1 MMVEVCRWVRHAKR
15 AVHTTA
21 VVSNVLVSD
30 GLRLLVA
37 LLTVVVRTEA
47 VVDGNRAAEVALP
60 VDLGSSVNLA
70 GSLASAVRLELAVL
84 AAEFLLSSSI
94 FSAHLLATVNHA
106 TVVGLLAVVALVK
119 GALVHCKIDKSFV
132 EVSSETS
139 LALKALVL
147 GDLKCLLLDSLLEC
161 VELLELGTDDL

>member
-1 MMVEVCRWVRHAKR
+1 MVEVCWWVRYAKR
-15 AVHTTA
+15 TVYTTA
-21 VVSNVLVSD
+21 IVCNVLISD
-30 GLRLLVA
+30 GRRLLVA
-37 LLTVVVRTEA
+37 FLTVVVRTEA

-70 GSLASAVRLELAVL
+70 ASLASAVRLELAVF
-84 AAEFLLSSSI
+84 ATKFLLSSSI
-94 FSAHLLATVNHA
+94 FGAHLLATVNHA

-119 GALVHCKIDKSFV
+119 GALVHCEINKSSV

-139 LALKALVL
+139 LLLKTLVF

-161 VELLELGTDDL
+161 IELLELGTDDL